1 LPHNDI
7 EGAFFTFDNI
17 SKQRKLKTAIYPF
30 ENSKVKVPNLVLN
43 ERRILS
49 LDVALMAS
57 TKNNND
63 ASCVVINSAI
73 PSSNNTYT
81 SNIIYLQN
89 YEGEVTED
97 LALKVRRLFHFYKCT
112 DLVIDA
118 LNGGLS
124 VYDILIRD
132 IYDPENG
139 EIYPALSCCNDSVM
153 ADRCKVDKAKKVI
166 WSIKANPAFN
176 NEICV
181 ALRSGFSSGKIN
193 LLIPENEGKEVLKK
207 RIKDFDKLTTANQLD
222 YEMPY
227 IQTTLLIYE
236 LINLEY
242 EVKGTNVRVFEKSGM
257 RKDRYSSL
265 AYNYWVQCQLEREFL
280 QETKKGFKLNDYAT
294 TFKKLNKK
302 AKLY

>member
-1 LPHNDI
+1 MLLPYQVAVKEGLKLKSEIEEEMSESDFDQSTFDMEMGCLPHNDI

-166 WSIKANPAFN
+166 WSIKSKPC
-176 NEICV
+176 I
-181 ALRSGFSSGKIN
+181 
-193 LLIPENEGKEVLKK
+193 
-207 RIKDFDKLTTANQLD
+207 
-222 YEMPY
+222 
-227 IQTTLLIYE
+227 
-236 LINLEY
+236 
-242 EVKGTNVRVFEKSGM
+242 
-257 RKDRYSSL
+257 
-265 AYNYWVQCQLEREFL
+265 
-280 QETKKGFKLNDYAT
+280 
-294 TFKKLNKK
+294 
-302 AKLY
+302 